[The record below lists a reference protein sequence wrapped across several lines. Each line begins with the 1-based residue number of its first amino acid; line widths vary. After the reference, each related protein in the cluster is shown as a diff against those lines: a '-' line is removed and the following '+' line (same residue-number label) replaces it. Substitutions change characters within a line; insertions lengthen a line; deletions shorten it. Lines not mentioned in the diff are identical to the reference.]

1 MVRADSGC
9 PGQERQEAVGEE
21 EDRKEREGE
30 RLLFIVLL
38 CHHQQC
44 HRGRSGVGREG
55 EAELTSSTSS
65 RSVRVCYHI
74 LPVQAETVQ
83 LMMPLKQRVHCQRK
97 SSLNN

>member
-9 PGQERQEAVGEE
+9 PGRGRQEAVGEE

-55 EAELTSSTSS
+55 EEVEMTSSTS
-65 RSVRVCYHI
+65 
-74 LPVQAETVQ
+74 
-83 LMMPLKQRVHCQRK
+83 
-97 SSLNN
+97 